1 MRPDLYP
8 VQRESTP
15 EHIKKYRMSYRNEPG
30 IRIVHPGLIADVENL
45 DRNSAFGKQSLAS
58 EKVDEVVK
66 AQNLNGLADKFN

>member
-1 MRPDLYP
+1 
-8 VQRESTP
+8 
-15 EHIKKYRMSYRNEPG
+15 MSYRNEPG